1 MQPTAR
7 DLEKQQ
13 RREIAEIRRG
23 EKAYQEAMLV
33 KDPSSLPS
41 GKRLMREIIPA
52 LTEAITA
59 HQEDCLDEIKRQYGQ
74 RHPHVW
80 VVQLVNA
87 QTLAFLT
94 LDAALR
100 SEISPGQTAEDLSV
114 PRTAMELAR
123 SIRAHAEVRAL
134 SERDKVDVLALLK
147 RRYGAVNRMTWSRW
161 KKKLGGETMDW
172 SAPVRL
178 HLGAALLNTLLT
190 TFPDHFEKVVVRRE
204 GGMTQSQLRLKEGPR
219 AVMDDVEQRRSV
231 AMPHYMP
238 MVIKPLEWR
247 FDTSS
252 LSKRPIGENADHNST
267 GLHSGGKLRTA
278 ELSAPPVGRLE
289 GGYVVH
295 RLDFVRTGRDEHT
308 KALPGAVGALDLMA
322 ANRVQSTGWAVNQWL
337 YDVMSEAW
345 TKGYRLGDLETG
357 EMIPHAHLTDEAFA
371 ELGKEAKTEHCRK
384 RLAIHK
390 ANAKR
395 KGRFNQIVDY
405 LAVARELRDEPVFY
419 YPHVQDFRHRI
430 YPVPVRGPHP
440 QGDDLAKSLIHFAEG
455 KPLGETGEFWLRV
468 HAANCAGKDKL
479 TLQERV
485 QWTFTF
491 AREIAGSASD
501 PLHFTWWVDTAE
513 PWQFLASCHELQMVS
528 TLQTSPETFVSH
540 LPIALDGSCNGIQH
554 LSAMGLD
561 PIGAEA
567 TNLKNGPRQDI
578 YTMVADRVRARVAR
592 DVANGVEAAA
602 AWLVGVD
609 RKTVKRAV
617 MTTPYGVTVR
627 GIRDQLLAD
636 ELVPNND
643 GKLAD
648 YMRDCIAEALEGTVV
663 AAKQIMGWLQDTAS
677 KLGKAGLPLRWET
690 PSGSACEQAYRSTT
704 STQLRT
710 LCGSLSFLEQD
721 AKSTLRPAKQALASA
736 PNIIHSF
743 DAAHLAMTVVAAA
756 DRGVSHFAVIHD
768 SFATHAANTQV
779 LVSCLREQ
787 FVDIY
792 QTDWL
797 TRLYQ
802 GFKAYAPNVAIDLP
816 PARGGFDIQ
825 EVLNSDFFF
834 S

>member
-59 HQEDCLDEIKRQYGQ
+59 HQEDCLEAIKRAHGQ
-74 RHPHVW
+74 RRAHVW

-94 LDAALR
+94 LDVALR
-100 SEISPGQTAEDLSV
+100 NDSSLGHGHKEVGLTQTAM
-114 PRTAMELAR
+114 ALAR
-123 SIRAHAEVRAL
+123 SVRAHAEVHAL
-134 SERDKVDVLALLK
+134 AERDKVDVLALLK
-147 RRYGAVNRMTWSRW
+147 KRYGAVNRMTWSRW

-172 SAPVRL
+172 SPSVQL
-178 HLGAALLNTLLT
+178 HLGAALINTLLT
-190 TFPDHFEKVVVRRE
+190 TFPEHFEKIVVRRE
-204 GGMTQSQLRLKEGPR
+204 GGVTQSQLQLKEGPR
-219 AVMDDVEQRRSV
+219 AVMNDVEQRRSV
-231 AMPHYMP
+231 ALPHYMP
-238 MVIKPLEWR
+238 MIIKPLDWR
-247 FDTSS
+247 FAPLS
-252 LSKRPIGENADHNST
+252 LSGMPSGENAPTRST
-267 GLHSGGKLRTA
+267 GLHS
-278 ELSAPPVGRLE
+278 GRLE
-289 GGYVVH
+289 GGYVIH
-295 RLDFVRTGRDEHT
+295 RLAFVRTGLDEHT
-308 KALPGAVGALDLMA
+308 KALPGAVGALDLDA
-322 ANRVQSTGWAVNQWL
+322 ANRIQSTGWAVNRWL

-357 EMIPHAHLTDEAFA
+357 EMVPHTHLSDEAFA
-371 ELGKEAKTEHCRK
+371 GLSKEAKTEHCRN
-384 RLAIHK
+384 RLGIHK

-395 KGRFNQIVDY
+395 KGRYNQIVDY

-419 YPHVQDFRHRI
+419 YPHVHDFRHRI

-485 QWTFTF
+485 QWTFEQD
-491 AREIAGSASD
+491 AVIRRCASD
-501 PLHFTWWVDTAE
+501 PLTFADWTKMAS
-513 PWQFLASCHELQMVS
+513 PWCFLAACQEL
-528 TLQTSPETFVSH
+528 TLCELTTDRSSFISH
-540 LPIALDGSCNGIQH
+540 LPVALDGSCNGIQH

-578 YTMVADRVRARVAR
+578 YTLVAERVALR
-592 DVANGVEAAA
+592 VVTDAPTQPLAA
-602 AWLVGVD
+602 AWLNSVS
-609 RKTVKRAV
+609 RQTVKRAV

-690 PSGSACEQAYRSTT
+690 PSGSACEQAYHSTT
-704 STQLRT
+704 STKLHT
-710 LCGSLSFLEQD
+710 LCGQLTILEED

-743 DAAHLAMTVVAAA
+743 DAAHLTKTVSAGTERGISHWAM
-756 DRGVSHFAVIHD
+756 IHD
-768 SFATHAANTQV
+768 SFGTHAANTQV

-802 GFKAYAPNVAIDLP
+802 GFKAYAPNVAIDPP